1 MRAIVAATL
10 AAVAAMGPGAAQAGN
25 GNVLGTWLTDGGD
38 SKIRVAP
45 CGKTVCATVTWGKT
59 SSLDTNNP
67 DPALRSR
74 NVVGSTLSKNIHP
87 DGDDAWAAS
96 MYNPENGKTYD
107 VTLRTT
113 GPDSLEIE
121 GCVLSVLCGSEKWT
135 RLPDATATAT
145 SLTPR
150 P

>member
-1 MRAIVAATL
+1 MRAIVVATL
-10 AAVAAMGPGAAQAGN
+10 AAVAVGSGAARAEN

-45 CGKTVCATVTWGKT
+45 CGKAVCATVAWGK
-59 SSLDTNNP
+59 SNGLDSNNP
-67 DPALRSR
+67 EPALRTR
-74 NVVGSTLSKNIHP
+74 NIVGITLSKNLHP
-87 DGDDAWAAS
+87 DGDGGWAGS
-96 MYNPENGKTYD
+96 MYNPQNGKSYY

-121 GCVLSVLCGSEKWT
+121 GCVLAVLCGSEKWS
-135 RLPDATATAT
+135 RLPDSTASAAP
-145 SLTPR
+145 LQPH